1 MSTKAQQEVQ
11 RIMASLTSAIVEH
24 RLPPGAR
31 LTEAKLVEVLSAN
44 RNHVRAALQK
54 LASETKVVSLI
65 PNRGAFVAKPTA
77 GEAREIFSARMV
89 LERAIVELAVANL
102 TPRNRNRLLKQLD
115 KEREAIARQDR
126 QQMIRES
133 GNFHRLLA
141 DISGNRVLGELLEG
155 LITRT
160 SLIIAL
166 YQETFDVKCSI
177 GEHQAVAEAILRQDR
192 DGAIRL
198 MDHHMDD
205 IQNHLL
211 LDESEPEV
219 DLRAALMPG

>member
-1 MSTKAQQEVQ
+1 MSTKAQQEVL

-77 GEAREIFSARMV
+77 GEAREIFNARMV

-102 TPRNRNRLLKQLD
+102 TPRNRNRLLKQVD
-115 KEREAIARQDR
+115 KERGAIARQDR

-219 DLRAALMPG
+219 DLRAALRPV

>member
-77 GEAREIFSARMV
+77 EEAREIFSARMV
-89 LERAIVELAVANL
+89 LERAIVELAVTNL
-102 TPRNRNRLLKQLD
+102 TPRNHNRLLKQVD

-192 DGAIRL
+192 DEAIRL

-219 DLRAALMPG
+219 DLRAALLQI

>member
-1 MSTKAQQEVQ
+1 
-11 RIMASLTSAIVEH
+11 MASLTSAIVEH

-77 GEAREIFSARMV
+77 EEAREIFSARMV
-89 LERAIVELAVANL
+89 LERAIVELAVTNL
-102 TPRNRNRLLKQLD
+102 TPRNHNRLLKQVD

-192 DGAIRL
+192 DEAIRL

-219 DLRAALMPG
+219 DLRAALLQI

>member
-1 MSTKAQQEVQ
+1 MSTKAQQEIQ
-11 RIMASLTSAIVEH
+11 RIMATLANAIVEH

-31 LTEAKLVEVLSAN
+31 LTEAKLVEVLAAN

-77 GEAREIFSARMV
+77 EEAREIFSARMV
-89 LERAIVELAVANL
+89 LERAIVELAVTNL
-102 TPRNRNRLLKQLD
+102 TPRNRNRLLKQVD
-115 KEREAIARQDR
+115 NEKAAIARQDR

-141 DISGNRVLGELLEG
+141 EISGNRVLGELLEG

-177 GEHQAVAEAILRQDR
+177 GEHQAVADAILRQDK
-192 DGAIRL
+192 DEAIRL

-211 LDESEPEV
+211 LDEAEPEV
-219 DLRAALMPG
+219 DLKAALMPV

>member
-1 MSTKAQQEVQ
+1 MSTKAQQEVL

-102 TPRNRNRLLKQLD
+102 TPRNRNRLLKQVD

-219 DLRAALMPG
+219 DLRAALRPV

>member
-11 RIMASLTSAIVEH
+11 RIMTSLTSAIVEH

-31 LTEAKLVEVLSAN
+31 LTEAKLVDVLSAN

-102 TPRNRNRLLKQLD
+102 TPRNHNRLLKQVD

-141 DISGNRVLGELLEG
+141 DVSGNRVLGELLEG

-166 YQETFDVKCSI
+166 YQETSDVKCSI

-192 DGAIRL
+192 DEAIRL

-219 DLRAALMPG
+219 DLRAALMPV